1 MKGIRRI
8 RQRLCAL
15 PLALACL
22 MGLAA
27 CGGPDFGSF
36 SKELEFGDKQVSDT
50 QTTYVMKIPEGRLG
64 DLIGPSQIQ
73 WVIDQYGDPPAHT
86 GAVAVGTKK
95 AAKDLLRKSPE
106 LQCRALENTYQE
118 ESSDEG
124 KWEYKDSSCRKQRK
138 LSWLEKTLWNMYQVQ
153 SDSTIEWLSTSRNT
167 LVAADD
173 TVSTLQ
179 ANATPNYDSWFAPV
193 NRYLRIAQGVLI
205 AAAAISLIV
214 LTICFVLVP
223 VDTGLMLSF
232 VLATAM
238 LILGMGLFTLG
249 AEMSMSKIGNYMGA
263 KLTKSRRLGLILI
276 VSFLLGVAIT
286 VAEPDLQVLAANV
299 PEIDKTVLI
308 LTVSVGVGIFLMLC
322 MVRILFGISLRLL
335 LIVFYV
341 LVFLAAFL
349 SDQGILA
356 VAFDS
361 GGVTTGPMTVPFI
374 MALGVGVAS
383 IRSDENAKADSFGL
397 VGLCSIGPIASVL
410 LLGAIYKTQP
420 AQAESETAA
429 AITNT
434 VALGRDYLHAFPE
447 YLKEVTLALLP
458 IVVFFLIFQI
468 VSLRLRRLPFL
479 RVMVG
484 ILYTYAGLVLF
495 LTGVNVGFSPVGY
508 ALGAALTE
516 GWKLWLLIPL
526 AMLMGW
532 FIINA
537 EPAVHILNRQVED
550 LSAGAISARA
560 MGMSLSIAVSA
571 AGGLAMLRV
580 ITGVSIMY
588 FLVPGYFIALALSF
602 FVPRTFTAI
611 AFDSGGVASGP
622 LTATFM
628 LPFAMGAC
636 EALGGNVMTDAF
648 GLVALVAMMP
658 LITVQVMGA
667 IYVIKSRRAEKEPAL
682 PDFGDNEIIEL
693 WEAC

>member
-1 MKGIRRI
+1 
-8 RQRLCAL
+8 
-15 PLALACL
+15 
-22 MGLAA
+22 
-27 CGGPDFGSF
+27 
-36 SKELEFGDKQVSDT
+36 
-50 QTTYVMKIPEGRLG
+50 
-64 DLIGPSQIQ
+64 
-73 WVIDQYGDPPAHT
+73 
-86 GAVAVGTKK
+86 
-95 AAKDLLRKSPE
+95 
-106 LQCRALENTYQE
+106 
-118 ESSDEG
+118 
-124 KWEYKDSSCRKQRK
+124 
-138 LSWLEKTLWNMYQVQ
+138 MYQKEVLF
-153 SDSTIEWLSTSRNT
+153 EK
-167 LVAADD
+167 
-173 TVSTLQ
+173 
-179 ANATPNYDSWFAPV
+179 
-193 NRYLRIAQGVLI
+193 LRE
-205 AAAAISLIV
+205 AAASVLPISLIV
-214 LTICFVLVP
+214 LLICFVLVP

-232 VLATAM
+232 LLATAM

-249 AEMSMSKIGNYMGA
+249 AEMSMSKIGNYIGS
-263 KLTKSRRLGLILI
+263 KLTKSRKLWLILA

-299 PEIDKTVLI
+299 PDIDKTVLI

-410 LLGAIYKTQP
+410 LLGAIYRTQP
-420 AQAESETAA
+420 AQTETQTVA
-429 AITNT
+429 AITDT
-434 VALGRDYLHAFPE
+434 VLLGRDYLHAIPE
-447 YLKEVTLALLP
+447 YLKEVTVALLP
-458 IVVFFLIFQI
+458 IVVFFLIFQF
-468 VSLRLRRLPFL
+468 VSLRLRKLPFL

-484 ILYTYAGLVLF
+484 ILYTYVGLVLF
-495 LTGVNVGFSPVGY
+495 LTGVNVGFSPLGY
-508 ALGAALTE
+508 VLGAALTE
-516 GWKLWLLIPL
+516 GWRIWLLIPL

-537 EPAVHILNRQVED
+537 EPAVHILNKQVED

-560 MGMSLSIAVSA
+560 MGMSLSIAVSV

-580 ITGVSIMY
+580 ITGIPILY
-588 FLVPGYFIALALSF
+588 FLIPGYFIALALTF

-636 EALGGNVMTDAF
+636 QALGGNVMTDAF

-667 IYVIKSRRAEKEPAL
+667 IYVVKSRRAAAEPAL
-682 PDFGDNEIIEL
+682 PAFGDNEIIEL

>member
-1 MKGIRRI
+1 MYR
-8 RQRLCAL
+8 
-15 PLALACL
+15 
-22 MGLAA
+22 
-27 CGGPDFGSF
+27 
-36 SKELEFGDKQVSDT
+36 KQV
-50 QTTYVMKIPEGRLG
+50 L
-64 DLIGPSQIQ
+64 
-73 WVIDQYGDPPAHT
+73 
-86 GAVAVGTKK
+86 
-95 AAKDLLRKSPE
+95 
-106 LQCRALENTYQE
+106 
-118 ESSDEG
+118 
-124 KWEYKDSSCRKQRK
+124 
-138 LSWLEKTLWNMYQVQ
+138 LEKLK
-153 SDSTIEWLSTSRNT
+153 E
-167 LVAADD
+167 
-173 TVSTLQ
+173 
-179 ANATPNYDSWFAPV
+179 
-193 NRYLRIAQGVLI
+193 
-205 AAAAISLIV
+205 AAASVLPISLIV
-214 LTICFVLVP
+214 LAICFVLVP

-468 VSLRLRRLPFL
+468 VSLRLRKLPFL

-667 IYVIKSRRAEKEPAL
+667 IYVVKSRHASQEPQL

>member
-1 MKGIRRI
+1 
-8 RQRLCAL
+8 
-15 PLALACL
+15 
-22 MGLAA
+22 
-27 CGGPDFGSF
+27 
-36 SKELEFGDKQVSDT
+36 
-50 QTTYVMKIPEGRLG
+50 
-64 DLIGPSQIQ
+64 
-73 WVIDQYGDPPAHT
+73 
-86 GAVAVGTKK
+86 
-95 AAKDLLRKSPE
+95 
-106 LQCRALENTYQE
+106 
-118 ESSDEG
+118 
-124 KWEYKDSSCRKQRK
+124 
-138 LSWLEKTLWNMYQVQ
+138 MYQKEVLF
-153 SDSTIEWLSTSRNT
+153 EK
-167 LVAADD
+167 
-173 TVSTLQ
+173 
-179 ANATPNYDSWFAPV
+179 
-193 NRYLRIAQGVLI
+193 LRE
-205 AAAAISLIV
+205 AAASVLPISLIV
-214 LTICFVLVP
+214 LLICFVLVP

-232 VLATAM
+232 LLATAM

-249 AEMSMSKIGNYMGA
+249 AEMSMSKIGNYIGS
-263 KLTKSRRLGLILI
+263 KLTKSRKLWLILA

-299 PEIDKTVLI
+299 PDIDKTVLI

-410 LLGAIYKTQP
+410 LLGAIYRTQP
-420 AQAESETAA
+420 AQTETQTVA
-429 AITNT
+429 AITDT
-434 VALGRDYLHAFPE
+434 VLLGRDYLHAIPE
-447 YLKEVTLALLP
+447 YLKEVTIALLP
-458 IVVFFLIFQI
+458 IVVFFLIFQF
-468 VSLRLRRLPFL
+468 VSLRLRKLPFL

-484 ILYTYAGLVLF
+484 ILYTYVGLVLF
-495 LTGVNVGFSPVGY
+495 LTGVNVGFSPLGY
-508 ALGAALTE
+508 VLGAALTE
-516 GWKLWLLIPL
+516 GWRIWLLIPL

-537 EPAVHILNRQVED
+537 EPAVHILNKQVED

-580 ITGVSIMY
+580 ITGIPILY
-588 FLVPGYFIALALSF
+588 FLIPGYFIALALTF

-636 EALGGNVMTDAF
+636 QALGGNVMTDAF

-667 IYVIKSRRAEKEPAL
+667 IYVVKSRRAAAEPAL
-682 PDFGDNEIIEL
+682 PAFGDNEIIEL

>member
-1 MKGIRRI
+1 MY
-8 RQRLCAL
+8 Q
-15 PLALACL
+15 
-22 MGLAA
+22 
-27 CGGPDFGSF
+27 
-36 SKELEFGDKQVSDT
+36 KQV
-50 QTTYVMKIPEGRLG
+50 L
-64 DLIGPSQIQ
+64 
-73 WVIDQYGDPPAHT
+73 
-86 GAVAVGTKK
+86 
-95 AAKDLLRKSPE
+95 
-106 LQCRALENTYQE
+106 
-118 ESSDEG
+118 
-124 KWEYKDSSCRKQRK
+124 
-138 LSWLEKTLWNMYQVQ
+138 LEKLN
-153 SDSTIEWLSTSRNT
+153 E
-167 LVAADD
+167 
-173 TVSTLQ
+173 
-179 ANATPNYDSWFAPV
+179 
-193 NRYLRIAQGVLI
+193 
-205 AAAAISLIV
+205 AAASVLPISLIV
-214 LTICFVLVP
+214 MAICLVLVP
-223 VDTGLMLSF
+223 MDAGLMLSF
-232 VLATAM
+232 ILATAM

-249 AEMSMSKIGNYMGA
+249 AEMSMSRIGNYMGS
-263 KLTKSRRLGLILI
+263 KLTKSRSLPLILS
-276 VSFLLGVAIT
+276 VSFALGVAIT
-286 VAEPDLQVLAANV
+286 VAEPDLQVLAGNV
-299 PEIDKTVLI
+299 PDIDSAVLI
-308 LTVSVGVGIFLMLC
+308 LTVSVGVGFFLMLC
-322 MVRILFGISLRLL
+322 MVRILFSIPLRTM
-335 LIVFYV
+335 LIVFYAI
-341 LVFLAAFL
+341 VFAAAFL
-349 SDQGILA
+349 SDRSILA

-397 VGLCSIGPIASVL
+397 VGLCSIGPILSVL

-420 AQAESETAA
+420 SQAAGAA
-429 AITNT
+429 VSGAATT
-434 VALGRDYLHAFPE
+434 VEMGRDYLHALPH
-447 YLKEVTLALLP
+447 YLQEVTVALLP
-458 IVVFFLIFQI
+458 IIVFFLIFQFL
-468 VSLRLRRLPFL
+468 SLRLRKLPFL
-479 RVMVG
+479 RIMMG

-516 GWKLWLLIPL
+516 GRKLWLLAPL

-537 EPAVHILNRQVED
+537 EPAVHILNKQVEE
-550 LSAGAISARA
+550 LSAGAISAKA

-588 FLVPGYFIALALSF
+588 FLVPGYLIALFLSF

-636 EALGGNVMTDAF
+636 EALGGSVMTDAF

-667 IYVIKSRRAEKEPAL
+667 IYVLKSRHISQEPAL
-682 PDFGDNEIIEL
+682 PSYGDDEIIEL